1 MKSAAGRISGKRT
14 RNILI
19 AVIGLIAVA
28 AVFTVIFSSRLV
40 TVMQA
45 SSSEGTRSDTAA
57 YFVVVAGKW
66 ADRAIVEQV
75 FHGVE
80 SLSDVLNCAVELCS
94 PDTAAQDVSVSQLL
108 EYASFACAD
117 GVILVNSDESLTLP
131 ELTDVHGTAIPI
143 ITVGQW
149 SASNTEISC
158 ISSNYYSM
166 GKEVVRSLLQKDVS
180 SLLIFSDAAHA
191 HQGVN
196 SLASSVQESFNSLH
210 MPLSIE
216 ISIVDTPSAFVS
228 DDLLRRKIM
237 ETDAEVVLCV
247 TPELTAQAAQT
258 LIDTN
263 RTGDL
268 KVLGLYQTDRT
279 LEYMQ
284 KGLVTALIS
293 PNTEVMGQY
302 AIEEMASYLT
312 TGYCNSYRRGNMLLL
327 DRSHA
332 Q

>member
-1 MKSAAGRISGKRT
+1 MIRGAGHVSGKRT
-14 RNILI
+14 RRILLAI
-19 AVIGLIAVA
+19 MGLIVVA
-28 AVFTVIFSSRLV
+28 AVFTVIFSTRLV
-40 TVMQA
+40 TAMQV
-45 SSSEGTRSDTAA
+45 SSLEGTAGDAA
-57 YFVVVAGKW
+57 TYFVVVAGKW
-66 ADRAIVEQV
+66 ADRAIIEQV
-75 FHGVE
+75 FQGVQD
-80 SLSDVLNCAVELCS
+80 SADVLNCAVELCA
-94 PDTAAQDVSVSQLL
+94 PETAAQDVSVSQLL

-117 GVILVNSDESLTLP
+117 GVILVNSDEYLELP
-131 ELTDVHGTAIPI
+131 ELTDVHGASIPI

-149 SASNTEISC
+149 SASNREVSC

-166 GKEVVRSLLQKDVS
+166 GKEVVRALVEMNVS
-180 SLLIFSDAAHA
+180 SLLVFSDLAHA

-196 SLASSVQESFNSLH
+196 SLASSVQESFNALQR
-210 MPLSIE
+210 PLSID
-216 ISIVDTPSAFVS
+216 ISIVDTPSAFAS
-228 DDLLRRKIM
+228 DDLLRKKIL

-268 KVLGLYQTDRT
+268 KLVGLYKTERT

-284 KGLVTALIS
+284 KGMVTSLIT
-293 PNTEVMGQY
+293 PDIEVMGQY
-302 AIEEMASYLT
+302 AVEEMVSYLT

-327 DRSHA
+327 DRAHA